1 VWFTLLKS
9 DLKGKNSKLIRG
21 ALNKTQFREQS
32 ESLFLTSGFT
42 YKTAEQ
48 AEAIFK
54 GDETGFQYTRY
65 ANPTIDTFEKRM
77 AVIDGSESC
86 FATASGMSAV
96 FASLM
101 CQLKAGDHVVSATA
115 LFGSCREVIKNIIT
129 RYGIK
134 VSFVD
139 GKNIDDWEKEI
150 KTNTKIFFF
159 ETPSN
164 PCLEIVDIEAVCK
177 LAKKNNIKVVVDN
190 ILVSPVLQN
199 PSKFGADIIVYSGTK
214 HIDGQGRTM
223 GGAILSSK
231 KFREEILKP
240 FLRHTGP
247 CISPFNAWILS
258 KGLETVQLRVVEQ
271 SKTAEKLVE
280 FLSKHKKI
288 ESVNYPFKKNHSQYT
303 LAKKQQKLGGNVLSF
318 YVKENKKDAF
328 NFLNNLKMID
338 ICNNLGDT
346 KSLVIHP
353 ATTTHR
359 VLTDEERKN
368 QNIHENLVRLSV
380 GLEDFQDIKN
390 DLDQALISI

>member
-1 VWFTLLKS
+1 MLKS
-9 DLKGKNSKLIRG
+9 SLKGKNSKIIRG

-42 YKTAEQ
+42 YQTAEQ

-86 FATASGMSAV
+86 FATASGMAAV

-129 RYGIK
+129 RYGIE

-139 GKNIDDWEKEI
+139 GKNIDNWEKEI
-150 KTNTKIFFF
+150 KSNTKTFFF

-177 LAKKNNIKVVVDN
+177 LAKKNNVKVVVDN
-190 ILVSPVLQN
+190 ILASPVLQN

-223 GGAILSSK
+223 GGAILSSE
-231 KFREEILKP
+231 KFREDTLKP

-247 CISPFNAWILS
+247 CISPFNAWVLS
-258 KGLETVQLRVVEQ
+258 KGLETVSLRVIEQ
-271 SKTAEKLVE
+271 SKTAEKVVE
-280 FLSKHKKI
+280 FLSKHNEI
-288 ESVNYPFKKNHSQYT
+288 ELVNYPFKKNHPQYD
-303 LAKKQQKLGGNVLSF
+303 LAKKQQKMGGNVLSF
-318 YVKENKKDAF
+318 YIKGKKKEAF
-328 NFLNNLKMID
+328 KFLNNLKMID

-346 KSLVIHP
+346 KSLAIHP

-359 VLTDEERKN
+359 VLTDEERNN

-380 GLEDFQDIKN
+380 GLEDFEDIKN
-390 DLDQALISI
+390 DLDQALIAI

>member
-1 VWFTLLKS
+1 MLKS

-32 ESLFLTSGFT
+32 ESLFLTSGFI
-42 YKTAEQ
+42 YQTAEQ

-54 GDETGFQYTRY
+54 GDKTGFQYTRY

-77 AVIDGSESC
+77 TVIDGSESC

-101 CQLKAGDHVVSATA
+101 CQLQAGDHVVSATA
-115 LFGSCREVIKNIIT
+115 LFGSCREVLKNIIS
-129 RYGIK
+129 RYGIT

-139 GKNIDDWEKEI
+139 GKNIDNWEKEI
-150 KTNTKIFFF
+150 KPNTKIFFF

-164 PCLEIVDIEAVCK
+164 PCLELVDIGAVCK
-177 LAKKNNIKVVVDN
+177 LAKKNNIKVIVDN
-190 ILVSPVLQN
+190 ILLSPVLQN
-199 PSKFGADIIVYSGTK
+199 PSIFGANIIVYSGTK

-223 GGAILSSK
+223 GGAILCSA

-247 CISPFNAWILS
+247 CMSPFNAWVLL
-258 KGLETVQLRVVEQ
+258 KGLETVRLRVIEQ
-271 SKTAEKLVE
+271 SKTAEKVVE
-280 FLSKHKKI
+280 FLSEHSKI
-288 ESVNYPFKKNHSQYT
+288 ESINYPFKKNHQQYT
-303 LAKKQQKLGGNVLSF
+303 LAKKQQKMGGNVLSF
-318 YVKENKKDAF
+318 YIKGNKKSAF

-346 KSLVIHP
+346 KSLAIHP

-359 VLTDEERKN
+359 ILTDEERNDQK
-368 QNIHENLVRLSV
+368 IHENLVRLSV
-380 GLEDFQDIKN
+380 GLEDFEDIKN
-390 DLDQALISI
+390 DLDQALI